1 MLNSAC
7 TVINNYVVV
16 KIIIKKLLVLF
27 VAQWLTNLT
36 RIHDDVGFIPG
47 LTQWAKNLLLL

>member
-7 TVINNYVVV
+7 TIINNYVVV